1 MSRFSYQQIFL
12 KSQKDYWLFI
22 GDRWRH
28 IQITEPHSA
37 NTAAAAVAT
46 TPKAAKAATDAAYIF
61 A

>member
-1 MSRFSYQQIFL
+1 M